1 MRRAAGTAA
10 ADTAAPVTFEQW
22 VRIRPLKRRM
32 DVKYVAAAAAY
43 VAARDAGI
51 AVLEAI
57 ADALNVDRRTAA
69 RYVKR
74 ARELG
79 YLVED

>member
-1 MRRAAGTAA
+1 
-10 ADTAAPVTFEQW
+10 
-22 VRIRPLKRRM
+22 M

-79 YLVED
+79 YLVEDSDETRPARLSPDGARGRAW